1 MTDNHEMLSEQ
12 IHHKLQEDQG
22 LGAYDLKVRVYQ
34 DGVVQ
39 VQGIVDVLE
48 EKIRAEQLI
57 SSFPEVKKVENDI
70 TVCTDGGIDDEDV
83 AFEVSEELRANPE
96 VPDSVGVRV
105 VGGEVQ
111 LVGSV
116 SNYNEAEEALETAAK
131 ARGVREVSSLLKM
144 AETVDDVTLT
154 DQIQS
159 ALTDKLETIP
169 GRIRVRVED
178 GVVTLT
184 GNTPGEVAL
193 EAVNIAGSINGVKR
207 VINQIDPCQPNPAD
221 YVKLED

>member
-1 MTDNHEMLSEQ
+1 LTAKHDMLSEQ
-12 IHHKLQEDQG
+12 ICQKLQEDQG
-22 LGAYDLKVRVYQ
+22 LGVYDLKVRVYQ

-48 EKIRAEQLI
+48 EKLRAEQLI
-57 SSFPEVKKVENDI
+57 SSFPEVKKIENDI

-116 SNYNEAEEALETAAK
+116 SNCNEVEEALETAAK
-131 ARGVREVSSLLKM
+131 ARGVREISSLLKV

-154 DQIQS
+154 NQVQS
-159 ALTDKLETIP
+159 VLTDELAIIP
-169 GRIRVRVED
+169 GRIRVKVDD
-178 GVVTLT
+178 GVVTLS
-184 GNTPGEVAL
+184 GNTPKEVAL
-193 EAVNIAGSINGVKR
+193 EAVDIAGSVTGVKR
-207 VINQIDPCQPNPAD
+207 VVNQIDDSQPNPAD
-221 YVKLED
+221 YVKMED

>member
-1 MTDNHEMLSEQ
+1 MLSEQ

-169 GRIRVRVED
+169 GRILR
-178 GVVTLT
+178 TM
-184 GNTPGEVAL
+184 
-193 EAVNIAGSINGVKR
+193 
-207 VINQIDPCQPNPAD
+207 
-221 YVKLED
+221 